1 MNTLWIDHKYV
12 NLASSHLSLF
22 KRKDRNLY
30 NMRCP
35 FCGDSSK
42 NKNKARGY
50 FFEREGRLIYRCHNC
65 GCGYSLKNFLR
76 NIDPV
81 LFQEYSLEV
90 YKESSDKVDE
100 DSKFVSDITKFAKR
114 RIDKFDVFQDLKKI
128 SQLEVAHPAKK
139 YVEGRKIPSNQ
150 HYRLYYCPRFYH
162 WVNKHLPGKFKKEL
176 EVQHEHPRLILPFID
191 ENGYVFGFQGRSFVK
206 NDSLRYITILL
217 DENRD
222 KVFGLENVDSSK
234 KVYVV
239 EGPIDSL
246 FVENCIAMAG
256 SDSSFVNRLDKNN
269 VVYIY
274 DNEPR
279 NKEIVSRIDKAIDS
293 GYNVV
298 IWPEEIKVKDIND
311 MIMMGLSQIEIQSI
325 IDNNT
330 FSGLSARMKLNT
342 WKR

>member
-30 NMRCP
+30 NLRCP
-35 FCGDSSK
+35 FCGDSVK

-50 FFEREGRLIYRCHNC
+50 FFEREGKLIYRCHNC

-90 YKESSDKVDE
+90 FKETSDTVDE
-100 DSKFVSDITKFAKR
+100 PTKFVSDITKFAKR
-114 RIDKFDVFQDLKKI
+114 RIDKFDVFRDLKKI
-128 SQLEVAHPAKK
+128 SQLEPAHPAKQ
-139 YVEGRKIPSNQ
+139 YVVGRKIPTDK
-150 HYRLYYCPRFYH
+150 HYRLYYCPRFYQ
-162 WVNKHLPGKFKKEL
+162 WVNKHLPGKFNTDLVTK
-176 EVQHEHPRLILPFID
+176 HEHPRLVMPFID
-191 ENGYVFGFQGRSFVK
+191 ENGYVFGFQGRSFAK

-217 DENRD
+217 DEDRD
-222 KVFGLENVDSSK
+222 KVFGMENIDTK
-234 KVYVV
+234 EKVYVV

-246 FVENCIAMAG
+246 FLNNCIAMAG
-256 SDSSFVNRLDKNN
+256 SDSSFIKKLEKNN

-298 IWPEEIKVKDIND
+298 VWPAEIRVKDIND
-311 MIMMGLSQIEIQSI
+311 MVLSGLSTDEIRSI

-330 FSGLSARMKLNT
+330 FSGLTAKIKLNE